1 MVMSDDDDLRFTAQE
16 FGTLLEWLMASD
28 PFPLEQSRRQR
39 MVDMLNDEARARSYD
54 DWIQAY
60 HDNRMEDDPRDGHQ
74 L

>member
-1 MVMSDDDDLRFTAQE
+1 
-16 FGTLLEWLMASD
+16 MASD

-39 MVDMLNDEARARSYD
+39 MVDMLNDEAQTRGYD

-60 HDNRMEDDPRDGHQ
+60 HDNRMEADPREDYN

>member
-1 MVMSDDDDLRFTAQE
+1 MSDEMRFTAQE
-16 FGTLLEWLMASD
+16 FGTLCEWLMASD

-39 MVDMLNDEARARSYD
+39 MVDMLNDEAQTRGYD

-60 HDNRMEDDPRDGHQ
+60 HDNRMEADPREDYN